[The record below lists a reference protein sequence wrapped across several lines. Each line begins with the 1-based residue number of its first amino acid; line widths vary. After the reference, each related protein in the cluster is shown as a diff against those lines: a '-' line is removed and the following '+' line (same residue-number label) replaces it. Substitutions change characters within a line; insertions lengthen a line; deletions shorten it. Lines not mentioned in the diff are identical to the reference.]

1 MKALMLTSLITL
13 TSTAFA
19 TLPEAHIKNLNFAYN
34 APTGTGKV
42 EEINIPSMEV
52 AANLVDISAN
62 VDIAKNTATL
72 NFGGANMEMN
82 PIPDL
87 LKDLQTADIVSLV
100 LDVTSTELNMTG
112 TRIFYKTSKEGMA
125 LENFRGKC
133 LVNNSTLPSYKDK
146 VLDYCT
152 TDGDVY
158 IGKFTQQ
165 SGQALTTIASALD
178 KSTFGSGKMLEDAS
192 DIRSLNFDTKNHDM
206 SGSVT
211 IDGKTIRF
219 WGGSWYL
226 AETKTMKIK
235 IDRAKWGLFN
245 ITDRMFGELKQK
257 ESAKFIVQRPFVY
270 LILD

>member
-13 TSTAFA
+13 TTTAFA
-19 TLPEAHIKNLNFAYN
+19 TLPEAHIKNLNFSYS

-42 EEINIPSMEV
+42 EQIDIPSMDV
-52 AANLVDISAN
+52 AATMVDISAN
-62 VDIAKNTATL
+62 VDISNNKATL
-72 NFGGANMEMN
+72 NFGGANLEMT

-112 TRIFYKTSKEGMA
+112 TRIFYKTSKDGMA

-133 LVNNSTLPSYKDK
+133 LVNNSTLPGYKEK
-146 VLDYCT
+146 ILDYCT

-165 SGQALTTIASALD
+165 SGQAVSTIASALD
-178 KSTFGSGKMLEDAS
+178 IATLGSGKTLESS
-192 DIRSLNFDTKNHDM
+192 DIRSLNFDTRNHDM
-206 SGSVT
+206 SGSVS

-219 WGGSWYL
+219 WGGSWYV
-226 AETKTMKIK
+226 AEQKTMKIR

-257 ESAKFIVQRPFVY
+257 ESAKFIVQRPFIY